1 MEEDSIINYI
11 FNFKKFHKMVTKG
24 DRRKNYR
31 LFLYKV
37 LDEEKKYYFF

>member
-1 MEEDSIINYI
+1 
-11 FNFKKFHKMVTKG
+11 MVTKG

-37 LDEEKKYYFF
+37 LDEEMKYWVLFF